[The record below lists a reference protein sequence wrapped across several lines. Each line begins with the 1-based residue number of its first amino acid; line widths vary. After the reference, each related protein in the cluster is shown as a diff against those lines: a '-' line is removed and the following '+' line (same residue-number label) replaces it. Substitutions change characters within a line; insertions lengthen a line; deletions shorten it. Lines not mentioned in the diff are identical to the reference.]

1 MAITDPAERQ
11 ARIYDLKHRVDN
23 SNLSTVC
30 DKGELEV
37 PVSGA
42 SINVLQAASVVA
54 RGFWKDLTRKA

>member
-1 MAITDPAERQ
+1 M
-11 ARIYDLKHRVDN
+11 DN

-42 SINVLQAASVVA
+42 RINVLQAASVVA
-54 RGFWKDLTRKA
+54 QGFWKDLTRRA